1 MKVSLYAESNHNQ
14 RKSYYTAKII
24 RTTGVSTSN
33 FLFKKVSLN
42 VTYVS
47 YNSNLKR
54 FLVENNVDNIIF
66 KELSKHF

>member
-1 MKVSLYAESNHNQ
+1 MPLA
-14 RKSYYTAKII
+14 KSYYTAKIV
-24 RTTGVSTSN
+24 RTTGVSTFN

-47 YNSNLKR
+47 YKSNLKK
-54 FLVENNVDNIIF
+54 FLVVNNVNNIF